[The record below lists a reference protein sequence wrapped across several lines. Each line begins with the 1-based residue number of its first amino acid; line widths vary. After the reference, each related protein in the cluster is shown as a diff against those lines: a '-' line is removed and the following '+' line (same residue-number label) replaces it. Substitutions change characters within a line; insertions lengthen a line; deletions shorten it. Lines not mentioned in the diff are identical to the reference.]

1 MKKIKSLAIMILM
14 ITALIILSAKVEA
27 TTGKINAETVRVRK
41 EASTKSTILTQLDK
55 EEVVEILEQSEGW
68 YKVEITKNGEKITGY
83 ISESLVDLQEDE
95 TNTQIPTEKPEEN
108 NATSTN
114 TEPEQNNEQIPV
126 EEPTVESNT
135 NIEVNKD
142 YTIEQEIKVKI
153 LPLINSREKVGISSG
168 NIKVLEIIND
178 WCKVENDTQSGWIRT
193 NILKKSIKISDQV
206 PAEQPNKETPAENN
220 TNKEPETTP
229 VNTTVIKTGYVS
241 TDSLKVRKE
250 ATTSSEMIDSLV
262 KNSQV
267 SIIEELDGW
276 YKIKIGNQI
285 GYVSSKYIS
294 DKKLEE
300 TTSRGSTSRNENVS
314 EMPEQEQPQEDTTS
328 TTTSSGT
335 AVVEYAKQYVGYKY
349 VSGGT
354 SPATGFDCS
363 GFTTYVF
370 KHFGVTLNR
379 VSRDQIKNGVAVEK
393 SNLQPGDLVL
403 FNGESNKTIGHV
415 GIYVGGGEFIH
426 AANPKEGVKITALSS
441 SYYKTRYVGA
451 RRVI

>member
-95 TNTQIPTEKPEEN
+95 TNTKIPTEKPEEN

-220 TNKEPETTP
+220 TNKKPETTP

-294 DKKLEE
+294 DKKVEE